1 METQSAKFQKFALHP
16 LKFRLFLLFK
26 LPMAFWAGLRLA
38 KIDERSAEVH
48 IRYMYFT
55 KNPFRSIYFA
65 CLSMAAELST
75 GALVMQGIFERK
87 PSFSMLVYSMQAEF
101 HKKATGRIRFV
112 CEDGDKV
119 QSAVESCIDHPAEG
133 QTLTLV
139 SKGFDES
146 GDCVASFRFEWTLKQ
161 RQA

>member
-26 LPMAFWAGLRLA
+26 LPMAFWAGLRIK
-38 KIDERSAEVH
+38 KIDTQRAEVH
-48 IRYMYFT
+48 IHYRYFT

-75 GALVMQGIFERK
+75 GALVMQAIFERK
-87 PSFSMLVYSMQAEF
+87 PSFSMLVYSMKAEF

-112 CEDGDKV
+112 CEDGSKV
-119 QSAVESCIDHPAEG
+119 QAAVESCINNPAEG
-133 QTLTLV
+133 QTVTLL
-139 SKGFDES
+139 SKGFNQD
-146 GDCVASFRFEWTLKQ
+146 GDCVATFRFEWTLKQ
-161 RQA
+161 RGA